1 MKKTTL
7 LTVLILAGVVLGVL
21 VGHFLLRSPGASA
34 AEIAQDTAVW
44 KTIGEFVLMRP
55 LKLIAL
61 PLIVTS
67 VTLGIAT
74 VGDSRRLGLLG
85 GATVAYYLA
94 TMVLASTLGVLL
106 AATIRP
112 GAGIPDDVRRSA
124 LEAGQAHLQSVSGV
138 VTPEGGVGGAWMT
151 ILQQLIPDNALRAA
165 VNLEFLSVIT
175 ICIVTGLGLIAI
187 GSKAKPFIDAV
198 EALHEAL
205 MAIVRVILW
214 AMPVGVFCLV
224 AWSVGT
230 MGLGNLAGALAKY
243 VLVVMLG
250 LSFHMLVTL
259 PGALAL
265 FGRVNPYR
273 FLWRMRPALPMAF
286 GTASSVATLP
296 VTIETARDH
305 GGCSRRASGLVL
317 PLGATVNMDGT
328 ALYQGVAVIFMFQAF
343 GYDLHFA
350 QYLTIVLTATLAAVG
365 AAGIPAGGLV
375 TTIII
380 ISAVN
385 STIAANNPDIDPLP
399 LAAAIGL
406 IFPVDRALDMVRT
419 MVNVSGDAVGA
430 RILTRLAPDGP
441 TDDPVRERALA

>member
-1 MKKTTL
+1 MSKTTL
-7 LTVLILAGVVLGVL
+7 LTVLILIGVVLGVA
-21 VGHFLLRSPGASA
+21 VGHFFLWSPGATA
-34 AEIAQDTAVW
+34 AQLTQDTAIW

-67 VTLGIAT
+67 VVLGIAT
-74 VGDSRRLGLLG
+74 IGDARRLGLLG
-85 GATVAYYLA
+85 AATLTYYIT
-94 TMVLASTLGVLL
+94 TMVFAASLGVIL
-106 AATIRP
+106 AALVKP
-112 GAGIPDDVRRSA
+112 GSGIPDEVKQNA
-124 LEAGQAHLQSVSGV
+124 LAAGQAHLQNIPVAA
-138 VTPEGGVGGAWMT
+138 TGGRVGSAWMS

-165 VNLEFLSVIT
+165 VTPDFLSIIV
-175 ICIVTGLGLIAI
+175 ICIVTGLGLVAI
-187 GSKAKPFIDAV
+187 GAKAKPFIDAL

-214 AMPVGVFCLV
+214 AMPLGVFCLV

-243 VLVVMLG
+243 VFVVLLG
-250 LSFHMLVTL
+250 LSIHLFATL
-259 PGALAL
+259 PAVLAV
-265 FGRVNPYR
+265 FGRTNPYR
-273 FLWRMRPALPMAF
+273 FLWRMRPALLMAF

-305 GGCSRRASGLVL
+305 GGCSRRATGLVL
-317 PLGATVNMDGT
+317 PLGATVNKDGT

-375 TTIII
+375 TTLIII
-380 ISAVN
+380 AAVN

-399 LAAAIGL
+399 LAAALGL
-406 IFPVDRALDMVRT
+406 ILPVDRVLDMVRT
-419 MVNVSGDAVGA
+419 MVNVSGDAIGA
-430 RILTRLAPDGP
+430 RLMTRLAPDTPSEQPG
-441 TDDPVRERALA
+441 REAALA